1 MKTLEKSVVSVLL
14 RNHVITSM
22 QPVSM
27 AGSGAAK
34 EYNAKPV
41 LCMPQSQ
48 KDSMISFQKLDFF
61 AFRISRVK
69 NGDISLI

>member
-1 MKTLEKSVVSVLL
+1 
-14 RNHVITSM
+14 M

-27 AGSGAAK
+27 AVSGAAM